1 MRSRDLF
8 RSPAHTRRPT
18 KTPAALCCNNRCLAV
33 PDSPQIPRAIRRQ
46 ALTDKNSLSVD
57 PSRRRLLGAG
67 AVATLTGA
75 LAFGATAPAQ
85 AADTPEETNIY
96 DVTSW
101 KIKGRPEVTAH
112 VDIGAVI
119 NDIIAD
125 IKKRQT
131 TADTRP
137 GAVITIPP
145 GDYDLRTQVV
155 VDISYLTIAGF
166 GHGFFSRSIKDN
178 ADTSGWFE
186 LQPGGSHIRV
196 LTPSTAPQA
205 FLVRRAGGPRLSG
218 VVFRDFCLD
227 GVEFPPDGNSYRNG
241 RTGIEVASDNDSFHI
256 TGMGFVYLEHALIVR
271 GADALRVHDNMI
283 AECGNCVELT
293 GAGQATIVS
302 DNLMGAGPEGATVLA
317 ENHEGL
323 LITGNNLF
331 PRGRSL
337 VELTGCNRCSV
348 TSNRFQ
354 GFFPGM
360 MRLTNNCKENLI
372 TGNHF
377 RRGMEGF
384 PPFLGISN
392 GLDDLYGVVH
402 IAGDNN
408 LFSNNLI
415 AYDVSSDRIV
425 PPNAQPTMVLIAGGD
440 SNVVATNHVVSSVE
454 AQHVLLDASAVRSKV
469 LDSGPASKVTSY
481 SADTAIRPTP

>member
-1 MRSRDLF
+1 MTNHN
-8 RSPAHTRRPT
+8 PG
-18 KTPAALCCNNRCLAV
+18 
-33 PDSPQIPRAIRRQ
+33 
-46 ALTDKNSLSVD
+46 SVD

-67 AVATLTGA
+67 AAATLAGA
-75 LAFGATAPAQ
+75 LTYGTAASAQ
-85 AADTPEETNIY
+85 AADKPQETNVY

-101 KIKGRPEVTAH
+101 KITGQPKVTAQS
-112 VDIGAVI
+112 DIGAVI

-125 IKKRQT
+125 IRMRQST
-131 TADTRP
+131 PDARP

-145 GDYDLRTQVV
+145 GDYDLRTQVI

-178 ADTSGWFE
+178 ADTSGWLE

-196 LTPSTAPQA
+196 LTPSAAPQA
-205 FLVRRAGGPRLSG
+205 FLVRRNGSPRLSG

-241 RTGIEVASDNDSFHI
+241 RTGIEVASDNDSFHV

-271 GADALRVHDNMI
+271 GADALSVHDNMI
-283 AECGNCVELT
+283 AECGSCVELT

-302 DNLMGAGPEGATVLA
+302 DNLMGAGPDGVTLLA

-337 VELTGCNRCSV
+337 AELSGCNRCSV

-360 MRLTNNCKENLI
+360 LRLTNNCKENLI

-384 PPFLGISN
+384 PPFLGKTN

-408 LFSNNLI
+408 LISNNLI
-415 AYDVSSDRIV
+415 AYDVSPDRIV
-425 PPNAQPTMVLIAGGD
+425 PPDARPTMILIAGGD
-440 SNVVATNHVVSSVE
+440 SNVVALNHVVSNVE
-454 AQHVLLDASAVRSKV
+454 SQHVVLDSSTVRSKV
-469 LDSGPASKVTSY
+469 LDSGPASRITSY

>member
-1 MRSRDLF
+1 MTNTNLEPGD
-8 RSPAHTRRPT
+8 T
-18 KTPAALCCNNRCLAV
+18 
-33 PDSPQIPRAIRRQ
+33 
-46 ALTDKNSLSVD
+46 
-57 PSRRRLLGAG
+57 SRRRLLGAG
-67 AVATLTGA
+67 AVATLAGA
-75 LAFGATAPAQ
+75 LTLGTAVSAQ
-85 AADTPEETNIY
+85 AADKPQGANIY

-101 KIKGRPEVTAH
+101 KITGQPNVTAQS
-112 VDIGAVI
+112 DIGAVI

-145 GDYDLRTQVV
+145 GDYDLRTRVV

-178 ADTSGWFE
+178 VDTSGWLE
-186 LQPGGSHIRV
+186 RQPGGSHIRV
-196 LTPSTAPQA
+196 LTPSIAPQA
-205 FLVRRAGGPRLSG
+205 FLVRRDGSPRLSG

-241 RTGIEVASDNDSFHI
+241 KTGIEVASDNDSFHI

-302 DNLMGAGPEGATVLA
+302 DNLMGAGPDGVTLLA

-337 VELTGCNRCSV
+337 VELSGCNRCSV

-360 MRLTNNCKENLI
+360 MRLVNNCKENLI

-384 PPFLGISN
+384 PPFLGKSN
-392 GLDDLYGVVH
+392 GLDDLYGVIHV
-402 IAGDNN
+402 AGDNN
-408 LFSNNLI
+408 LLSNNLI
-415 AYDVSSDRIV
+415 AYDVSPDRIV
-425 PPNAQPTMVLIAGGD
+425 PANAQPTMILIAGGE
-440 SNVVATNHVVSSVE
+440 SNVVALTHVVSNVE
-454 AQHVLLDASAVRSKV
+454 SQNVVLDASTVRSKV
-469 LDSGPASKVTSY
+469 LDSGPASKITSY

>member
-1 MRSRDLF
+1 M
-8 RSPAHTRRPT
+8 T
-18 KTPAALCCNNRCLAV
+18 NRTAET
-33 PDSPQIPRAIRRQ
+33 
-46 ALTDKNSLSVD
+46 TD
-57 PSRRRLLGAG
+57 PGRRRLLGAG
-67 AVATLTGA
+67 AVATLAGA
-75 LAFGATAPAQ
+75 LTLGTTSSAQ
-85 AADTPEETNIY
+85 AADKAPDANIY

-101 KIKGRPEVTAH
+101 KIKGRPAVTAQ

-125 IKKRQT
+125 IKKRQAS
-131 TADTRP
+131 ADSRP

-178 ADTSGWFE
+178 VDTSGWLD

-196 LTPSTAPQA
+196 LTAPTAPQA
-205 FLVRRAGGPRLSG
+205 FLVRRDGSPRLSG

-302 DNLMGAGPEGATVLA
+302 DNLMGAGPDGVTLLA

-323 LITGNNLF
+323 LVTGNNLF

-337 VELTGCNRCSV
+337 VEMSGCNRCSV

-360 MRLTNNCKENLI
+360 MRLVNNCKENLV

-384 PPFLGISN
+384 PPFLGKSN

-402 IAGDNN
+402 IAGDIN
-408 LFSNNLI
+408 LFSSNLI
-415 AYDVSSDRIV
+415 AYDVAPDRIV
-425 PPNAQPTMVLIAGGD
+425 PAGARPTMVLIAGGD
-440 SNVVATNHVVSSVE
+440 SNVVATNHVVSNVE
-454 AQHVLLDASAVRSKV
+454 GQNVVLDASTVRSKV
-469 LDSGPASKVTSY
+469 LDSGPASRITSY

>member
-1 MRSRDLF
+1 MTD
-8 RSPAHTRRPT
+8 
-18 KTPAALCCNNRCLAV
+18 NNSV
-33 PDSPQIPRAIRRQ
+33 V
-46 ALTDKNSLSVD
+46 VD

-85 AADTPEETNIY
+85 AADGPEEANIY

-101 KIKGRPEVTAH
+101 KVRGRPEVTAQ

-125 IKKRQT
+125 IKRRQT

-166 GHGFFSRSIKDN
+166 GHGFFSRSIADN

-186 LQPGGSHIRV
+186 LQPGGSHVRV

-205 FLVRRAGGPRLSG
+205 FLVRRAGSPRLSG

-227 GVEFPPDGNSYRNG
+227 GVEFPPDGNSYQNG

-271 GADALRVHDNMI
+271 GADALRIHDNMI

-302 DNLMGAGPEGATVLA
+302 DNLMGAGPEGATLLA

-384 PPFLGISN
+384 PPFLGVSN

-415 AYDVSSDRIV
+415 AFDVSPDRIV

-454 AQHVLLDASAVRSKV
+454 AQHVVLDSSTVRSKV

-481 SADTAIRPTP
+481 SGDTAIRPTP

>member
-1 MRSRDLF
+1 MTHNKF
-8 RSPAHTRRPT
+8 AEM
-18 KTPAALCCNNRCLAV
+18 
-33 PDSPQIPRAIRRQ
+33 
-46 ALTDKNSLSVD
+46 D
-57 PSRRRLLGAG
+57 PSRRRLLAAG
-67 AVATLTGA
+67 AAATFTGA
-75 LAFGATAPAQ
+75 LALGAAAPAH
-85 AADTPEETNIY
+85 AADNPEGSNMY

-101 KIKGRPEVTAH
+101 KVKGRPEVTAQ
-112 VDIGAVI
+112 VDVGAVI

-125 IKKRQT
+125 IKRRQA
-131 TADTRP
+131 TAGSRP

-145 GDYDLRTQVV
+145 GDYDLRTQVI
-155 VDISYLTIAGF
+155 VDISFLTIAGF

-178 ADTSGWFE
+178 VDTTGWLE

-205 FLVRRAGGPRLSG
+205 FLVRRPGSPRLSG

-256 TGMGFVYLEHALIVR
+256 TGMGFVYLEHALIVH

-283 AECGNCVELT
+283 AECGSCVELT

-302 DNLMGAGPEGATVLA
+302 NNLMGAGPEGATLLA

-348 TSNRFQ
+348 SSNRFQ
-354 GFFPGM
+354 GFSPGM

-384 PPFLGISN
+384 PPFLGRSN

-402 IAGDNN
+402 IEGDNN

-415 AYDVSSDRIV
+415 AYDVSPDKVV
-425 PPNAQPTMVLIAGGD
+425 PASAQPTMVLIAGGN
-440 SNVVATNHVVSSVE
+440 SNVVASTHVVSNVE
-454 AQHVLLDASAVRSKV
+454 AQHVVLDASTVRSKV
-469 LDSGPASKVTSY
+469 LDSGPASTVTSY
-481 SADTAIRPTP
+481 SGDTAIRPTP

>member
-1 MRSRDLF
+1 M
-8 RSPAHTRRPT
+8 AAT
-18 KTPAALCCNNRCLAV
+18 KTP
-33 PDSPQIPRAIRRQ
+33 QPRACKSLALRDRVTHTFHCALRRK
-46 ALTDKNSLSVD
+46 ALTDKNSAVVD

-75 LAFGATAPAQ
+75 LAFGATAPAH
-85 AADTPEETNIY
+85 AADSPEETNIY

-101 KIKGRPEVTAH
+101 KIKGRPGVTAK

-125 IKKRQT
+125 IKRRQT

-145 GDYDLRTQVV
+145 GDYDLLTQVV

-178 ADTSGWFE
+178 ADTSGWLE

-196 LTPSTAPQA
+196 LTPSTAAQA
-205 FLVRRAGGPRLSG
+205 FLVRRTGSPRLSG

-302 DNLMGAGPEGATVLA
+302 DNLMGAGPEGATLLA

-384 PPFLGISN
+384 PPFLGVSN

-415 AYDVSSDRIV
+415 AYDVSPDRIV

-440 SNVVATNHVVSSVE
+440 SNVVATNHVVSNVE
-454 AQHVLLDASAVRSKV
+454 AQHVVLDSSTVRSKV
-469 LDSGPASKVTSY
+469 LDSGPASRVTSY

>member
-1 MRSRDLF
+1 MTHNKF
-8 RSPAHTRRPT
+8 AEM
-18 KTPAALCCNNRCLAV
+18 
-33 PDSPQIPRAIRRQ
+33 
-46 ALTDKNSLSVD
+46 D
-57 PSRRRLLGAG
+57 PSRRRLLAAG
-67 AVATLTGA
+67 AAATFTGA
-75 LAFGATAPAQ
+75 LALGAAAPAH
-85 AADTPEETNIY
+85 AADNPEGSNMY

-101 KIKGRPEVTAH
+101 KVKGRPEVTAQ
-112 VDIGAVI
+112 VDVGAVI

-125 IKKRQT
+125 IKRRQA
-131 TADTRP
+131 TAGSRP

-145 GDYDLRTQVV
+145 GDYDLRTQVI
-155 VDISYLTIAGF
+155 VDISFLTIAGF

-178 ADTSGWFE
+178 VDTTGWLE

-205 FLVRRAGGPRLSG
+205 FLVRRPGSPRLSG

-256 TGMGFVYLEHALIVR
+256 TGMGFVYLEHALIVH

-283 AECGNCVELT
+283 AECGSCVELT

-302 DNLMGAGPEGATVLA
+302 NNLMGAGPEGATLLA

-348 TSNRFQ
+348 SSNRFQ
-354 GFFPGM
+354 GFSPGM

-384 PPFLGISN
+384 PPFLGRSN

-402 IAGDNN
+402 IEGDNN

-415 AYDVSSDRIV
+415 AYDVSPDKVV
-425 PPNAQPTMVLIAGGD
+425 PASAQPTMVLIAGGN
-440 SNVVATNHVVSSVE
+440 SNVVASTHVVSNVE
-454 AQHVLLDASAVRSKV
+454 AQHVVLDASTVRSKV
-469 LDSGPASKVTSY
+469 LDSGPASTVTSY
-481 SADTAIRPTP
+481 SGDTAIRPAP